1 MNLDD
6 YSYEFEGR
14 RYLNPQPALDEQNAF
29 INNLRNIQTQNNAQI
44 AQQTRGLGTQVPS
57 SAGGLVGGSGYFKSR
72 YQTPRMNQTIADLR
86 TAAQG
91 QALNTVLTNELNKA
105 KARYYAAKRSAA
117 EKAAASGSG
126 SGSNLN
132 ELLSKLMGD
141 GSSGTVAGN
150 YLTTEEEDEMGTVG
164 NERSLWDKLTA
175 HYSPEEW
182 WNQAIKPT
190 VGAAGNAAAR
200 NVATVAGGPLVAGAL
215 GAYDIAKKIW
225 PELGEN
231 N

>member
-91 QALNTVLTNELNKA
+91 QALNTVLNNELNKA

-117 EKAAASGSG
+117 EKTAASGSG

-141 GSSGTVAGN
+141 GSSGTVTGN

-164 NERSLWDKLTA
+164 NNKGIWDYINSLISGASAFNSD
-175 HYSPEEW
+175 
-182 WNQAIKPT
+182 PT
-190 VGAAGNAAAR
+190 NPFNGGN
-200 NVATVAGGPLVAGAL
+200 
-215 GAYDIAKKIW
+215 
-225 PELGEN
+225 
-231 N
+231 